1 MIMQIKYHLK
11 LLQHNEE
18 PNVALILKYILNEI
32 HITFF

>member
-18 PNVALILKYILNEI
+18 KNVALLFKYILK
-32 HITFF
+32 